1 MRVARLLGWSLVGCA
16 VFAGLYLLM
25 VRLSLGQVL
34 DDIAM
39 EGRKATRLAPRRFAS
54 SVLSTATPA
63 ALVIGGGALVVL
75 AHRWRSLAAAV
86 AVSLTLV
93 GAGAAAR
100 IGKAALPRENQLSAS
115 WVGPDNTY
123 PSGHTAVATALVL
136 MAVTVC
142 VPACRGRAAAGGA
155 VVLALHTIAMMG
167 TGWHRPSDV
176 VGGMAVAVA
185 LSGVAALPVVR
196 GWRGATQQVASA
208 WFDRWRSVAIVVTV
222 AIVAALVWY
231 LPLRLL
237 SPVSSGET
245 GFRSHL
251 VLSLMSAT
259 AAVVVTAVQAHLAHA
274 CDAGRS
280 SPRPE
285 RVSPASVLREE

>member
-1 MRVARLLGWSLVGCA
+1 MRVARLVGWSLVGCA
-16 VFAGLYLLM
+16 MFAGLYFVM

-39 EGRKATRLAPRRFAS
+39 EGRKATRLGPRRLSS
-54 SVLSTATPA
+54 SVLATATPA

-75 AHRWRSLAAAV
+75 AQRRRSLAAAV
-86 AVSLTLV
+86 AVALTPV

-100 IGKAALPRENQLSAS
+100 IGKAVLPRENQLSAS

-142 VPACRGRAAAGGA
+142 VPSWRGRVAAVGA
-155 VVLALHTIAMMG
+155 VMLALHTIAMMG

-185 LSGVAALPVVR
+185 LSGVAALPVVG
-196 GWRGATQQVASA
+196 GWRGPTQLVASA
-208 WFDRWRSVAIVVTV
+208 WFDRWRSVGIVVTV
-222 AIVAALVWY
+222 ALVAGLVWY

-237 SPVSSGET
+237 SPVGTGET

-259 AAVVVTAVQAHLAHA
+259 MAVVITAVQAHLAHA
-274 CDAGRS
+274 SDAGRS
-280 SPRPE
+280 SPRAC